1 MAVVGITYF
10 NQQKMYIKINSS
22 VNLSSGLT
30 IPSGSVVT
38 IAEGYADVKCESE
51 GVIPAQVATFLYAS
65 EEAYTNE
72 LSPVS
77 GVADFN
83 PVFSSLELSVD
94 NYKNKTAEYLFIDAV
109 KEALEEVYG
118 DGNIEIVS

>member
-1 MAVVGITYF
+1 
-10 NQQKMYIKINSS
+10 MYIKINSS

-38 IAEGYADVKCESE
+38 IAEGYANVKSENE

-65 EEAYTNE
+65 EEAYNNE

-83 PVFSSLELSVD
+83 PIFSDLHISVD
-94 NYKNKTAEYLFIDAV
+94 HYKNKTAEYLFIDAV
-109 KEALEEVYG
+109 KDALEEVYG
-118 DGNIEIVS
+118 EGNIEVVS

>member
-1 MAVVGITYF
+1 
-10 NQQKMYIKINSS
+10 MYIKINSS

-38 IAEGYADVKCESE
+38 IAEGYADVKSE
-51 GVIPAQVATFLYAS
+51 IDETIPAQVATFLFAS
-65 EEAYTNE
+65 EEAFQNN

-83 PVFSSLELSVD
+83 PVFSGLELPVSH
-94 NYKNKTAEYLFIDAV
+94 YKNKTAEFLFHDAV
-109 KEALEEVYG
+109 KDALVEIYG
-118 DGNIEIVS
+118 EQAIEIVS

>member
-1 MAVVGITYF
+1 
-10 NQQKMYIKINSS
+10 MYIKINSS

-38 IAEGYADVKCESE
+38 IAEGYADVKSESE

-118 DGNIEIVS
+118 EGNIEVVA

>member
-1 MAVVGITYF
+1 
-10 NQQKMYIKINSS
+10 MYIKINSS

-38 IAEGYADVKCESE
+38 IAEGYADVKSESE

-65 EEAYTNE
+65 EEAYTNQ

-83 PVFSSLELSVD
+83 PVFISLELSVD
-94 NYKNKTAEYLFIDAV
+94 NYKNTTAEYLFIDAV

-118 DGNIEIVS
+118 EGNIEIVS

>member
-1 MAVVGITYF
+1 
-10 NQQKMYIKINSS
+10 MYIKINSS

-38 IAEGYADVKCESE
+38 IAEGYADVKSESE

-83 PVFSSLELSVD
+83 PVFSGLELSVD
-94 NYKNKTAEYLFIDAV
+94 HYKNKTAEYLFIDAV